1 MNQRSWYARPLQY
14 TALAGYIVF
23 LGFPLLWMLTI
34 AFKTPTAVR
43 RKSAMSPSSR
53 RTSSTCT
60 CGDFV
65 FVVTENRRPT
75 SPQPSCSA
83 AKA

>member
-34 AFKTPTAVR
+34 AFKTPRELASIDTSLLPRSFTVENFTAALQR
-43 RKSAMSPSSR
+43 A
-53 RTSSTCT
+53 
-60 CGDFV
+60 DLL
-65 FVVTENRRPT
+65 
-75 SPQPSCSA
+75 QSA
-83 AKA
+83 ANGGIG